1 MSEEK
6 VCKQCGTK
14 LDWSNSTLCCK
25 CGVPLCEDCAL
36 KNNYKCEKCSDKA
49 KIVLP
54 DVIRRS
60 HIEDYKACPYYFK
73 LEVIDGH
80 EPSQH
85 VLARLG
91 SDLHELY
98 EKVQKGVIG
107 FDYDVLEHNSLKL
120 IKEIMK
126 DYPDEDEQKLI
137 DKSKI
142 CNRNFIKVYP
152 TLGKPISFEE
162 RIYFPIAKDLPKV
175 TIAYDRLEI
184 DLNGDLHIIDW
195 KTGKILSGKKLTTDL
210 QPALY
215 LKAVESKYGKMP
227 KSFKLIYLGDV
238 DKDGNYKER
247 VFTSLDGN
255 KFVCKVGK
263 KEYIQDVNEQI
274 RTVQKLF
281 SQMKR
286 GHFSIPEK
294 PDYFKCKMCSFKE
307 RGLCQG
313 SDMESW
319 KQINEERS
327 KYGW

>member
-1 MSEEK
+1 MK
-6 VCKQCGTK
+6 TCKQCGTE
-14 LDWSNSTLCCK
+14 LTWENSTLCSK
-25 CGVPLCEDCAL
+25 CGVPLCEKCAL
-36 KNNYKCEKCSDKA
+36 KNNYKCEKCTDKS
-49 KIVLP
+49 KIKLP

-60 HIEDYKACPYYFK
+60 HIEDYKSCPYYFK

-98 EKVQKGVIG
+98 ENVQKGVTEPILNTLNNKSTQIIN
-107 FDYDVLEHNSLKL
+107 D
-120 IKEIMK
+120 IMK
-126 DYPDEDEQKLI
+126 DYPDEDEQKLT

-142 CNRNFIKVYP
+142 CNTNFLKIYP

-162 RIYFPIAKDLPKV
+162 RIYFTIAKDLPKV
-175 TIAYDRLEI
+175 TIAYDRLEQ
-184 DLNGDLHIIDW
+184 DENGDLHIIDW

-227 KSFKLIYLGDV
+227 KSFRLIYLGDV
-238 DKDGNYKER
+238 NKNSEYKER
-247 VFTSLDGN
+247 LFTSLDGN

-307 RGLCQG
+307 EGLCQG